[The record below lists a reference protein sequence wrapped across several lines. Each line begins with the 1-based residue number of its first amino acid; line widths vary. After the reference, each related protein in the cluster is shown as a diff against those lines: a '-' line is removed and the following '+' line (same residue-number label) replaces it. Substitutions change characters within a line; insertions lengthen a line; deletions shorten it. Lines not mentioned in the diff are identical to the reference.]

1 MIPRLNRLPSARL
14 TSSQAVGTP
23 LFTLRFVKNNLSHP
37 RFAFVV
43 SKRIDKRAVIRN
55 RLKRVLREIAYEE
68 LLGKEQGVD
77 ILFIVKKNFT
87 DVPRSE
93 LQTTVQ
99 HALEQIKL

>member
-14 TSSQAVGTP
+14 TSSQVVGTP
-23 LFTLRFVKNNLSHP
+23 LFTLRFVRNNLSYS

-68 LLGKEQGVD
+68 LLRKEQGVD
-77 ILFIVKKNFT
+77 VLFIVKKNFSA
-87 DVPRSE
+87 VPRSE
-93 LQTTVQ
+93 LQTIVQ
-99 HALEQIKL
+99 QALEQIKL